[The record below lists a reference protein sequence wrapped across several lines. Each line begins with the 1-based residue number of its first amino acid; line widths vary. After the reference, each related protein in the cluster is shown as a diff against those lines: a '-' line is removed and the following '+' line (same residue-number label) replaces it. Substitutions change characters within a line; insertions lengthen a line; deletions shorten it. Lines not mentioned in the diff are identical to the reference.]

1 MEILL
6 FIAGGLLS
14 WLVAHIYYKKSLTQ
28 QQQAASEQLS
38 HMINLAEQHN
48 AADQQIIEQRR
59 IEESIGEYKRAG
71 TPVNVIDTYDDLTDE
86 QKADF
91 FDTVMLRVKGRKAK
105 SNKYRR

>member
-28 QQQAASEQLS
+28 QEQAASEQLS
-38 HMINLAEQHN
+38 HMINLAEQLN